1 MCCWSVSMPKEVS
14 KHFRGF
20 SLSAIGAGVDRS
32 YPVVMAI
39 ANFTFA
45 IVATGTVC
53 LLFYLRE
60 SAFAYRLTLL
70 LSASFLFAQLFCNKW
85 LRQKHIATQMLLL
98 NLYLTAV
105 AMTVMERDLWRKSIL
120 GLIFAFMSLR
130 CLVEIR
136 RALAGRRVAKAP
148 SAQEAE
154 QWLHSCLGRLLR
166 R

>member
-1 MCCWSVSMPKEVS
+1 MLKEDPRHTRS
-14 KHFRGF
+14 FL
-20 SLSAIGAGVDRS
+20 LSAIGAGVDRT
-32 YPVVMAI
+32 YLVVMAI

-45 IVATGTVC
+45 MVATGAVC

-60 SAFAYRLTLL
+60 SVFAYRLTLL
-70 LSASFLFAQLFCNKW
+70 LSASFLFAQLICNKW

-105 AMTVMERDLWRKSIL
+105 AVTVMERDLWRKSIL

-130 CLVEIR
+130 CLVEIQR
-136 RALAGRRVAKAP
+136 KLAGRRMAEAP

-154 QWLHSCLGRLLR
+154 QWLRGKLDRLR
-166 R
+166 RH